1 MISLKICRFSHYLAD
16 KNQGRFPDFWGPPLK
31 KHTPW
36 HGGGQKG
43 ELTLDYN
50 GDIFMSSF
58 PNIIHGHHGL
68 IYKRPGVPKR
78 SFDYE
83 REENHIA
90 NNS

>member
-1 MISLKICRFSHYLAD
+1 M
-16 KNQGRFPDFWGPPLK
+16 
-31 KHTPW
+31 TM
-36 HGGGQKG
+36 
-43 ELTLDYN
+43 DYN
-50 GDIFMSSF
+50 GGIFMSTF